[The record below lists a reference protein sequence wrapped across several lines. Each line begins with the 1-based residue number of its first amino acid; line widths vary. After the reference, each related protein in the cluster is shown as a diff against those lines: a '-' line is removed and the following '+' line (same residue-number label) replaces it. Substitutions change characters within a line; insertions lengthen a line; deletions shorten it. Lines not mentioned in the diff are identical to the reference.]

1 MRLTQMRA
9 EKAANR
15 ASREVLKS
23 VRKVKSKVDFDE
35 LHLLRSDTIEYERHT
50 TQVIQQHIRD
60 CYIASWITEADLLED
75 MFGDRLL
82 IGFLQRLAAMRE
94 EAKTSSFVVEGTR
107 GRVYAPD
114 RRLIRDAERYA
125 DRIFISRYTR
135 KAFREFRKNIEKIK
149 FAPRSDYKMLVTW
162 RTGEHGESGLGYRLT
177 TILRTESDTAQ
188 VAASAA
194 AYGAAGINYYK
205 FNAMLDDKTCDIC
218 RGLHGQIFPLKAARA
233 GVNFPT
239 IHPRCRCYVEPIL
252 RL

>member
-1 MRLTQMRA
+1 M
-9 EKAANR
+9 
-15 ASREVLKS
+15 SRELLKS
-23 VRKVKSKVDFDE
+23 VRKIKNDVDFDE
-35 LHLLRSDTIEYERHT
+35 LHLLRSDTIDYERHT
-50 TQVIQQHIRD
+50 AQIIRQHIRD

-82 IGFLQRLAAMRE
+82 IGFLQRMAAMRE
-94 EAKTSSFVVEGTR
+94 EAKNSSFVVEGTR

-114 RRLIRDAERYA
+114 RRLIRDAERYT

-135 KAFREFRKNIEKIK
+135 KAFREFRKNIGKIK
-149 FAPRSDYKMLVTW
+149 FAPRSDYKMLVRW
-162 RTGEHGESGLGYRLT
+162 RTGEHGESGLGYRLN

-194 AYGAAGINYYK
+194 AYGAAGVDYYK

-218 RGLHGQIFPLKAARA
+218 RGLHGQIFPLRAAKA

-239 IHPRCRCYVEPIL
+239 IHPSCRCYIEPIL